1 MNLMNIIEYE
11 YSWKSWKKMETDENN
26 KQNKT
31 NKTNKIKGRT
41 ELHLFF

>member
-11 YSWKSWKKMETDENN
+11 YSWKSWKKLEIDDNN

-41 ELHLFF
+41 ELHLSF